1 MHFIFHPFGKDVS
14 ILAHVPMHYSLL
26 PSFQHTALPAL
37 CGLCPKGS
45 GQSILQTVDSSTPV
59 GYTVKNMRLIFYDML
74 SKTYYL
80 CILFFTIHNIA
91 IFVCFPITFHK
102 GFAILPLQHK
112 HNLRKNHATFLSSIS
127 RLKNNSDEFHLARPT
142 ATFSAHVDLHNL
154 GNIPFLD
161 CNFQN

>member
-59 GYTVKNMRLIFYDML
+59 GYTVKHMRLIFYDML
-74 SKTYYL
+74 SNNLLFMYIYFLLSTNCNICLFPPSHSIKILQYCLFSTNTTFAKITPHSFLQFQGSKT
-80 CILFFTIHNIA
+80 ILMNFIWQGRQPRFPHMSTFTI
-91 IFVCFPITFHK
+91 
-102 GFAILPLQHK
+102 
-112 HNLRKNHATFLSSIS
+112 
-127 RLKNNSDEFHLARPT
+127 
-142 ATFSAHVDLHNL
+142 
-154 GNIPFLD
+154 
-161 CNFQN
+161 

>member
-1 MHFIFHPFGKDVS
+1 MKLAFIFHPFSKDVS
-14 ILAHVPMHYSLL
+14 ILAHVLMHYSLL

-80 CILFFTIHNIA
+80 CILFFYYPQYCNI
-91 IFVCFPITFHK
+91 CLFPH
-102 GFAILPLQHK
+102 H
-112 HNLRKNHATFLSSIS
+112 
-127 RLKNNSDEFHLARPT
+127 
-142 ATFSAHVDLHNL
+142 
-154 GNIPFLD
+154 IP
-161 CNFQN
+161 

>member
-1 MHFIFHPFGKDVS
+1 MYQFWPTYQCI
-14 ILAHVPMHYSLL
+14 IHYYHLFNTRHCRHCVAS
-26 PSFQHTALPAL
+26 ALRAVDNQFCRRLTRAPQ
-37 CGLCPKGS
+37 S
-45 GQSILQTVDSSTPV
+45 GI
-59 GYTVKNMRLIFYDML
+59 L
-74 SKTYYL
+74 SKTWDSFSMTCFRKPIIYVY
-80 CILFFTIHNIA
+80 FFVTIHNIA

-102 GFAILPLQHK
+102 GFAILPFQHK